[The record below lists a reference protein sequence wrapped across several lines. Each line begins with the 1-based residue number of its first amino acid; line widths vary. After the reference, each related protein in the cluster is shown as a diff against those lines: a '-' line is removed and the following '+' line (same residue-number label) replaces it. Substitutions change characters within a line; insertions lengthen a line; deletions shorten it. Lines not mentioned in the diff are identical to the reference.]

1 MATLALSLAGQAVG
15 GLVAGPFGATVG
27 RALGALA
34 GSAIDAALFSEKP
47 AKSVGADI
55 QLQGSSEGAGIPRL
69 YGWSR
74 LAGNIIW
81 ATELERLAGESQG
94 GKGSSQTEEEDT
106 IVVSFA
112 LGLCEGEVARLGRI
126 WADGQ
131 LLETEG
137 LSLRFYPGSE
147 TQAPD
152 PLIAAVQGTAPAYRG
167 LCYLVFEQLPLTAF
181 GNRIPN
187 ITVELCRVV
196 GELEPA
202 IRSVTVIPGAT
213 EFGYDPEPRVRLVR
227 PGETG
232 NENAH
237 VSARRSD
244 WSLSL
249 DELTELCPNLGHV
262 ALVVAW
268 FGSDLRCGSCRVEPK
283 VEAASRTVRGT
294 NWSVAGLT
302 RGAAAVVSSH
312 DGGPAYGGT
321 PSDAS
326 VRAAIADLKARGLAV
341 TLYPML
347 LMDIPAGNP
356 MDQPAYPW
364 RGRISCS
371 PAPGEVGTVDGTG
384 AASSQVTAFVGST
397 GTWGYRRFVRHY
409 AGIAAEAGADALVIG
424 SELRGLT
431 RVRDGGGGFPFV
443 SALKTLAAEARAI
456 AGPDVALTYAADWSE
471 YGGWQV
477 PEAPGDLRFPL
488 DPLWADGNIDAV
500 GIDNYLP
507 VSDWRD
513 DETQPDAAAGG
524 PHDLDYLGANIAGGE
539 DFDWY
544 YASEAD
550 RLAGLRTPI
559 ADGAHGEA
567 WVWRTKDLAGWWSH
581 AHHERIGG
589 VRQASPTGWVPEG
602 KPIWF
607 TELGCAAVDK
617 GGNQPNVFPD
627 LKSAEGG
634 RPRFSTGSPDGLVQ
648 RQVLRAHLRH
658 WAGAANP
665 VSAVYGAPMVPLER
679 ISLWSWDARPF
690 PVFPAATGV
699 WADAPNHVT
708 GHWLT
713 GRLGGLAA
721 DELAGAI
728 AADAGFE
735 VGRAEAAAPLLL
747 GMASD
752 GPASARA
759 LLEPVLEATGLA
771 LRDGATGLE
780 IVRPRIP
787 VAAAL
792 TESEMI
798 EASPRLSRRRP
809 DATGVP
815 TALALGYA
823 DRLADYRSA
832 SITVA
837 RAGAAGLEAAESGLV
852 LDAGGA
858 RLAAERLLRSR
869 AGVRDAVELGLPP
882 QFAGLEVGDSLVVG
896 EAGEPLVIT
905 ELRDGMARR
914 IRAETLPAEVA
925 VSITGEVRA
934 TGGSVAASAAAP
946 EIVAIVLPPDP
957 ARPEILRLGL
967 AAYAQPWPGRVDLQ
981 HAGTGAALA
990 RLTRPASLG
999 TLVSPLAPGPIHGW
1013 DNAGVTVTLAA
1024 GHVATIE
1031 ELAAL
1036 DGGNRLAVETDAGG
1050 WEVLGFAGAS
1060 LVAPQTYRLTRLLR
1074 GLGGTDAVMGPAASG
1089 NRVVLLDVRVA
1100 VVDVAPEWLGGTLA
1114 LRAYAGAGDAVG
1126 TLFEV
1131 AIGLDGLPPLPPGHL
1146 RARRVAGGD
1155 VALSWVRR
1163 SRADTGNWALLEVP
1177 LEGTEGYA
1185 VEILDGPAPVRSLE
1199 VAGPA
1204 ATYPA
1209 ADQVADFGSL
1219 PAAFDWRVRQLSPAY
1234 GPGHATQ
1241 GAFDA

>member
-34 GSAIDAALFSEKP
+34 GSAIDAALFAEKP
-47 AKSVGADI
+47 AKPVGADI

-81 ATELERLAGESQG
+81 ATELERLSGESQG
-94 GKGSSQTEEEDT
+94 GKGTSEAEQDT
-106 IVVSFA
+106 IAVSFA

-131 LLETEG
+131 LLEIEG
-137 LSLRFYPGSE
+137 LSLRFYPGSQ
-147 TQAPD
+147 TQAVD
-152 PLIAAVQGTAPAYRG
+152 PLIAAVQGMAPAYRG

-181 GNRIPN
+181 GNRIPS

-237 VSARRSD
+237 LSSRRSN

-249 DELTELCPNLGHV
+249 DELTELCPNLEHV
-262 ALVVAW
+262 GLVVAW
-268 FGSDLRCGSCRVEPK
+268 FGSDLRCGDCRVEPK

-294 NWSVAGLT
+294 SWSVAGLS
-302 RGAAAVVSSH
+302 RGAAALVSTH
-312 DGGPAYGGT
+312 EGGPAYGGT

-347 LMDIPAGNP
+347 LMDIPADNP
-356 MDQPAYPW
+356 MGQPAYPW
-364 RGRISCS
+364 RGRISCA

-384 AASSQVTAFVGST
+384 AAASQVAAFVGGT
-397 GTWGYRRFVRHY
+397 GDWGYRRFVRHY
-409 AGIAAEAGADALVIG
+409 AALAAEAGADALVIG
-424 SELRGLT
+424 SEMRGLT

-443 SALKTLAAEARAI
+443 SALKTLAAEARAL
-456 AGPDVALTYAADWSE
+456 AGPGVALTYAADWSE
-471 YGGWQV
+471 YGGWQL

-488 DPLWADGNIDAV
+488 DPLWADANIDAV

-524 PHDLDYLGANIAGGE
+524 PHDLDYLGGNIAGGE
-539 DFDWY
+539 DFDWF

-559 ADGAHGEA
+559 TDGAYGEP
-567 WVWRTKDLAGWWSH
+567 WVWRTKDLAGWWSNV
-581 AHHERIGG
+581 HHERIGG
-589 VRQASPTGWVPEG
+589 VRAASPTDWVPES

-617 GGNQPNVFPD
+617 GGNQPNIFPD
-627 LKSAEGG
+627 GKSAEGG
-634 RPRFSTGSPDGLVQ
+634 RPRFSTGSPDGLAQ

-658 WAGAANP
+658 WAGAGNP
-665 VSAVYGAPMVPLER
+665 TSGVYGGPMVPPER
-679 ISLWSWDARPF
+679 ISLWTWDARPF
-690 PVFPAATGV
+690 PVFPAADSV
-699 WADAPNHVT
+699 WADAPNHPS

-721 DELAGAI
+721 DELARAV
-728 AADAGFE
+728 AADAGFAL
-735 VGRAEAAAPLLL
+735 GKAEAAGPLVL
-747 GMASD
+747 GMASG
-752 GPASARA
+752 GPSTARA
-759 LLEPVLEATGLA
+759 LLEPVQEATGLA
-771 LRDGATGLE
+771 VRDGVAGLE
-780 IVRPRIP
+780 IVRPRLP
-787 VAAAL
+787 VAATIAEGEL
-792 TESEMI
+792 VG
-798 EASPRLSRRRP
+798 ASPRLSRRRP
-809 DATGVP
+809 DATGTP
-815 TALALGYA
+815 TALALGYV
-823 DRLADYRSA
+823 DRMTDYRGA

-837 RAGAAGLEAAESGLV
+837 RADAVGLEAADSGLV
-852 LDAGGA
+852 LEAAGA
-858 RLAAERLLRSR
+858 RFAAERLLRSR
-869 AGVRDAVELGLPP
+869 AGARDTVELAVPP
-882 QFAGLEVGDSLVVG
+882 EQAGLEVGDTLVVG
-896 EAGEPLVIT
+896 EADEPLVIT
-905 ELRDGMARR
+905 ELRDGLERR
-914 IRAETLPAEVA
+914 IRAETLPAAVS
-925 VSITGEVRA
+925 VSITGEVRGQ
-934 TGGSVAASAAAP
+934 GGAVVSPAAEP
-946 EIVAIVLPPDP
+946 EIAAVLLPPDP
-957 ARPEILRLGL
+957 GRPEVLRLAL
-967 AAYAQPWPGRVDLQ
+967 AAYAQPWPGRIDIQ

-999 TLVSPLAPGPIHGW
+999 TLASALTPGPIHCW
-1013 DNAGVTVTLAA
+1013 DNRSVTVMLSS
-1024 GHVATIE
+1024 GHVADIE

-1036 DGGNRLAVETDAGG
+1036 DGGNRLAVETNAGH
-1050 WEVLGFAGAS
+1050 WEVLGFAGAG
-1060 LVAPQTYRLTRLLR
+1060 LVAPNTYRLTRLMR
-1074 GLGGTDAVMGPAASG
+1074 GLGGSDAVMGPAGIG
-1089 NRVVLLDVRVA
+1089 NRVVLLDSRVGLI
-1100 VVDVAPEWLGGTLA
+1100 DVAPEWLGGTLS

-1126 TLFEV
+1126 TAFEV
-1131 AIGLDGLPPLPPGHL
+1131 DIGLDGLLPLPPGHL
-1146 RARRVAGGD
+1146 RASRVAGGD
-1155 VALSWVRR
+1155 VALSWIRR

-1177 LEGTEGYA
+1177 LEGAAAYA
-1185 VEILDGPAPVRSLE
+1185 VEIIDGAAPVRSLE
-1199 VAGPA
+1199 VASPTV
-1204 ATYPA
+1204 TYPA
-1209 ADQVADFGSL
+1209 ADQVADFGTL
-1219 PAAFDWRVRQLSPAY
+1219 PATFDWRVRQVSPAY
-1234 GPGHATQ
+1234 GTGHAA
-1241 GAFDA
+1241 GATFDA